1 MVFGIVWIR
10 KPHHPL
16 FDGWSHSCEVSKA
29 DTHSGQTQRVLGT
42 VVGDT
47 SSTHNTNS
55 YYRNPTFYHMGTLDP
70 LGKACLMSL
79 TMSGYTPMPLSS
91 CFIPMQKDTLNPKL
105 PFFLDTYKS

>member
-1 MVFGIVWIR
+1 MGFGKVWIR

-47 SSTHNTNS
+47 SSKHNTNS
-55 YYRNPTFYHMGTLDP
+55 YYRNPTFYHMGTLP
-70 LGKACLMSL
+70 FGKSMPDEPHHEWLHSDASL
-79 TMSGYTPMPLSS
+79 KLLYSYAEGHPKPET
-91 CFIPMQKDTLNPKL
+91 TL
-105 PFFLDTYKS
+105 FS